1 MRWFWRFIL
10 YSFAGFLLEVV
21 FARLTSTPK
30 RDRKCLLLLPLCPVY
45 GLGALLILWTAN
57 PAWGYLGVAIA
68 GGAAATLA
76 ELCMG
81 LLYRHAAKVE
91 FWNYRDLPGNLAG
104 LVCPWFAMAWGV
116 LAVLLVYRVQPVME
130 TAVASIPDWLFPP
143 ALILLLSDLLVT
155 SVALRRAGTTEVLRW
170 YASEPREAVEAENAA
185 KEPAQRA

>member
-1 MRWFWRFIL
+1 MRWFWSFIL

-45 GLGALLILWTAN
+45 GLGALLILWIAN

-76 ELCMG
+76 ELLMG

-104 LVCPWFAMAWGV
+104 LVCPWFAMAWGG
-116 LAVLLVYRVQPVME
+116 LAVLLVYRIQPVME

-143 ALILLLSDLLVT
+143 ALILLLSDLLV
-155 SVALRRAGTTEVLRW
+155 SSIALRREGTTEVLRW
-170 YASEPREAVEAENAA
+170 YASAPVMEERARETSHHG
-185 KEPAQRA
+185 